1 MKNFYTFIVA
11 ILFAFCCLFVSC
23 SNSAGGGGSSSNSS
37 NSENVQEYKTSFVGE
52 HFSGEA
58 TADGIKFTINPIDT
72 SKVSG
77 PWSIY
82 IMQVDK
88 SKNWPYLTRANVYNW
103 SDMTK
108 PWTGIYPFVQDGK
121 NYDFEFRLAAGNYGI
136 TEKAGIKAIGGLC
149 ELEYPDNWSVGLSGS
164 TEKISAKVVGF
175 TLPAE
180 VQEKSSSITTNLCFF
195 AGTGSDLAANTWDG
209 EMIDSITFPLL
220 KQSVDFNSSTT
231 NYAKIKNALTTTH
244 SGKPFFVEYS
254 YNFSLT
260 SFSDFNFQTSTKQS
274 NVVTLAELN
283 YEPTYEIKVVQS
295 QNGTITTNKTV
306 SSLGSEIEIILN
318 PNELCVVENIIIE
331 DLNGNEIQT
340 TINLKQENVY
350 AFTMPNKSVVI
361 SAIFKPVPVTADTV
375 VEKIKTLIKNATIVV
390 TGSFNDSPNP
400 DYNTLSRIHE
410 ALNQLYKTNSNVKVT
425 LDFSEVSNLTSI
437 GDGIISGDSS
447 FYYIRNLERIIL
459 PSSVTKIFDGAFC
472 HCESL
477 SEIVMPGVEAIRY
490 QAFACCYSLTE
501 MIIPNSVKEISEAAF
516 ANCTK
521 LSKVI
526 MSDTVK
532 IGPKVFYNCP
542 SIESIELPKNLEK
555 IENGTFWECRGLKS
569 IVIPE
574 HVTSIGSYAF
584 QECSSLA
591 NITIPNCVTSIGSY
605 AFQDCKA
612 LTKVAFEDISSVWCI
627 TISQFD
633 CTNGVEIG
641 TMSATDTEA
650 NAKLLTKTYFDK
662 YFYKKAE

>member
-88 SKNWPYLTRANVYNW
+88 SKKWPYLTRANVYNW

-283 YEPTYEIKVVQS
+283 SVANGISASKGQYTILPSVTSGTNGTSSQYVTFGLWPQTIKADNVTVDTTQIKIAGAFTYCKGSDGEWYASIREDASSDECKYSDETIVSRVTDNSYKWFKVEPIKWRILTLSYSGKRLLLAENALTKCKFYDGAVSNQSNDLRKINGTEIYGRNYKHSRIRAFLNGLTYE
-295 QNGTITTNKTV
+295 
-306 SSLGSEIEIILN
+306 
-318 PNELCVVENIIIE
+318 
-331 DLNGNEIQT
+331 
-340 TINLKQENVY
+340 LKQSNSAQICNDEFVGKGFLQT
-350 AFTMPNKSVVI
+350 AFTNEELSLI
-361 SAIFKPVPVTADTV
+361 ADT
-375 VEKIKTLIKNATIVV
+375 
-390 TGSFNDSPNP
+390 
-400 DYNTLSRIHE
+400 TLSGHDVSDKIF
-410 ALNQLYKTNSNVKVT
+410 LLSK
-425 LDFSEVSNLTSI
+425 SEVSNSNYGFVSADRYI
-437 GDGIISGDSS
+437 GD
-447 FYYIRNLERIIL
+447 
-459 PSSVTKIFDGAFC
+459 
-472 HCESL
+472 
-477 SEIVMPGVEAIRY
+477 SEG
-490 QAFACCYSLTE
+490 
-501 MIIPNSVKEISEAAF
+501 
-516 ANCTK
+516 
-521 LSKVI
+521 
-526 MSDTVK
+526 
-532 IGPKVFYNCP
+532 
-542 SIESIELPKNLEK
+542 
-555 IENGTFWECRGLKS
+555 
-569 IVIPE
+569 
-574 HVTSIGSYAF
+574 
-584 QECSSLA
+584 
-591 NITIPNCVTSIGSY
+591 
-605 AFQDCKA
+605 
-612 LTKVAFEDISSVWCI
+612 
-627 TISQFD
+627 
-633 CTNGVEIG
+633 
-641 TMSATDTEA
+641 
-650 NAKLLTKTYFDK
+650 TKTSSRVRMTTDFA
-662 YFYKKAE
+662 KAIGLSNNDGVAWWLRSCTDIANLHDGYNSANFVKNNGNAVNEVKTYNSSSSYDGRIFCTYGVVPALCLIK